1 MKTVNTGV
9 KLEESLHAR
18 LKAHGLSKDRTPHW
32 LMKAAI
38 EECVAREERYV
49 GEKLEDIK
57 RWERYQASGHSIS
70 QER

>member
-1 MKTVNTGV
+1 
-9 KLEESLHAR
+9 
-18 LKAHGLSKDRTPHW
+18 
-32 LMKAAI
+32 MKAAI

-70 QER
+70 QESVETWLSSWGTKNELPCPE